1 MRCFSPW
8 TFSIMSR
15 STLNGGKPTYKIAS
29 IPADGIG
36 PEVISAGIQVLEK
49 LSSVLGT
56 FDFQFDHIEWSSD
69 FYKKHGKY
77 IPEGGLDDLKKYNA
91 IFFGSVGA
99 PGTSNSSRRSIP
111 RRKAEADTP
120 AQMFQIISLFG
131 ASASQSA
138 SPSSNTPM
146 FVQRV
151 FCAVSPP
158 LSRIAGQ
165 GI

>member
-1 MRCFSPW
+1 
-8 TFSIMSR
+8 MSR
-15 STLNGGKPTYKIAS
+15 STLNGDKPTYKIAS

-77 IPEGGLDDLKKYNA
+77 IPEGGLEDLKKYNA

-99 PGTSNSSRRSIP
+99 PGTLTSSRQSILS
-111 RRKAEADTP
+111 RKTDTNAP
-120 AQMFQIISLFG
+120 THQMFRIISLFG

-138 SPSSNTPM
+138 NPSSNTPM
-146 FVQRV
+146 FVQRG
-151 FCAVSPP
+151 FFAVSPP

-165 GI
+165 VT